1 MNTPVNR
8 FAWRPRDIVL
18 ASVVGLFYY
27 LRIVKVMWFDDQP
40 SSEFVPM
47 ATELRVVLG
56 AAALFIFPVYLLVGG
71 PIFAAGVPSAGSW
84 TASRDT
90 SLPAGSLLLSGAY
103 NTDAEFGAPRV
114 SRSPGGGACVRSVA
128 VGSPSSRPA
137 VCAASLCCRART
149 AALSSLSA
157 RRSTASSPHR

>member
-1 MNTPVNR
+1 MTLGT
-8 FAWRPRDIVL
+8 FAVILAMRRKDGVVEEIDDLAGLSKTNPIMALMLTMLMLSLAGLPPLAGFFAKYFVFMAAVQAGLYGLAVIGVL

-71 PIFAAGVPSAGSW
+71 PIFAA
-84 TASRDT
+84 
-90 SLPAGSLLLSGAY
+90 
-103 NTDAEFGAPRV
+103 AE
-114 SRSPGGGACVRSVA
+114 
-128 VGSPSSRPA
+128 
-137 VCAASLCCRART
+137 AAART
-149 AALSSLSA
+149 FF
-157 RRSTASSPHR
+157 